1 MYKKNKILLAFF
13 LAIGLLIVSG
23 CGCKQTTQNYRV
35 DLEVWGV
42 LDDSD
47 AYAEIFKNYRDINP
61 NVGEIVYKKQRIETY
76 QKDLI
81 DALASGKGP
90 DIFLIHNTWL
100 AGFSNKISAAPKE
113 ILTEQRFRNNF
124 SDVCVSDF
132 IVDGSV
138 YAVPLSVD
146 SLALY
151 YNKDLFNAAGI
162 TAPPKTWEEF
172 SVLSGKLTKI
182 SGNGEITQSGAA
194 LGTVY
199 NINRSTDI
207 LNLLMLQNGTQ
218 MRDERGQATF
228 GREQGAIKALDFYT
242 RFAKAGSP
250 NYSWNPVMH
259 YSIDAF
265 SEGKLAMMLNY
276 SWQMNVIKSKAPKL
290 NFAIAEVPQ
299 IFPGVPVNYA
309 NYWAYAVANNK
320 TIEADPK
327 SKTAPVA
334 NDTRVAEAWKLLTYL
349 ATKPESP
356 TAAPA
361 SSTTA
366 VNKPIDLN
374 FDPAGKYLEKTKQP
388 AARKDLIEKQKD
400 DVDLSVF
407 AKGNLTAKSWKQ
419 FDPTATEA
427 IFAEMIDQVNKGAAS
442 ASDALQAAGERL
454 RRMEAK

>member
-1 MYKKNKILLAFF
+1 MANKTKILLASF
-13 LAIGLLIVSG
+13 LAISLLVISG
-23 CGCKQTTQNYRV
+23 CGCKQTAENYRV

-76 QKDLI
+76 QKDLV

-100 AGFSNKISAAPKE
+100 EKFSNKIVSAPKE
-113 ILTEQRFRNNF
+113 ILTEQKFRKDF
-124 SDVCVSDF
+124 VDVCINDF
-132 IVDGSV
+132 IKDGSV

-172 SVLSGKLTKI
+172 SNLAGKLTKI
-182 SGNGEITQSGAA
+182 NSFGEIVQSGAA

-207 LNLLMLQNGTQ
+207 LNLLMLQNGAQ
-218 MRDERGQATF
+218 MRDERGQINF
-228 GREQGAIKALDFYT
+228 GRDGNAMRALEFYT
-242 RFAKAGSP
+242 RFAKTESP
-250 NYSWNPVMH
+250 DYSWNPIMH

-265 SEGKLAMMLNY
+265 SEGTLAMMLNY
-276 SWQMNVIKSKAPKL
+276 SWQMNVIKNKAPKL
-290 NFAIAEVPQ
+290 NFTVADVPQ
-299 IFPGVPVNYA
+299 VSLGAPVNYA

-327 SKTAPVA
+327 SKVAPVS
-334 NDTRVAEAWKLLTYL
+334 NNTRVLEAWKFLTYL
-349 ATKPESP
+349 TTKAEAP
-356 TAAPA
+356 TVAPV

-366 VNKPIDLN
+366 MNKPIDLN
-374 FDPAGKYLEKTKQP
+374 FDPAGKYLEKTNQP

-400 DVDLSVF
+400 DVDLSIF

-419 FDPTATEA
+419 IDPIATEA
-427 IFAEMIDQVNKGAAS
+427 IFAEMIDSVNKGASTVA
-442 ASDALQAAGERL
+442 DALQAAGERL
-454 RRMEAK
+454 GRLEVK

>member
-1 MYKKNKILLAFF
+1 MPNKTKIFLSFF
-13 LAIGLLIVSG
+13 LAIGLLAISG
-23 CGCKQTTQNYRV
+23 CGCKQTVQNYKV
-35 DLEVWGV
+35 NLEVWGV

-61 NVGEIVYKKQRIETY
+61 NVGEIIYKKQRIETY

-100 AGFSNKISAAPKE
+100 PMFSNKIVAVPKE
-113 ILTEQRFRNNF
+113 ILTEQKFRKDF
-124 SDVCVSDF
+124 VDVCANDF
-132 IVDGSV
+132 ISDGAV

-151 YNKDLFNAAGI
+151 YNKDLFNAVGI
-162 TAPPKTWEEF
+162 TAPPKTWEEVF
-172 SVLSGKLTKI
+172 ALAEKLTKI
-182 SGNGEITQSGAA
+182 SSNGEIIQSGAA
-194 LGTVY
+194 LGTAY

-207 LNLLMLQNGTQ
+207 LNLLILQNGTP
-218 MRDERGQATF
+218 MRDERGQINF
-228 GREQGAIKALDFYT
+228 GRDEGAIKALDFYT
-242 RFAKAGSP
+242 SFAKSSVP
-250 NYSWNPVMH
+250 NYSWNQQMH

-265 SEGKLAMMLNY
+265 SEGTLAMMLNY
-276 SWQMNVIKSKAPKL
+276 SWQASVIKSKAPKL
-290 NFAIAEVPQ
+290 NFAAAEVPQ
-299 IFPGVPVNYA
+299 IFSGAPVNYA

-320 TIEADPK
+320 TVAVDPK
-327 SKTAPVA
+327 SKTAPVS
-334 NDTRVAEAWKLLTYL
+334 NDIRIAEAWKLLSYL
-349 ATKPESP
+349 TTKAEAS
-356 TAAPA
+356 TVAPA

-419 FDPTATEA
+419 IDPVATEA
-427 IFAEMIDQVNKGAAS
+427 IFAEMIDSVNKGAAS
-442 ASDALQAAGERL
+442 TSDALRSAGDRL
-454 RRMEAK
+454 GRLEIK

>member
-1 MYKKNKILLAFF
+1 MPNKTKIFLSFF
-13 LAIGLLIVSG
+13 LAIGLLAISG
-23 CGCKQTTQNYRV
+23 CGCKQVAQNYKV
-35 DLEVWGV
+35 NLEVWGV

-61 NVGEIVYKKQRIETY
+61 NVGEIVYKKQRVETY

-100 AGFSNKISAAPKE
+100 PMFSNKIVAVPKE
-113 ILTEQRFRNNF
+113 ILTEQKFRKDF
-124 SDVCVSDF
+124 ADVCANDF
-132 IVDGSV
+132 ITDGAV

-162 TAPPKTWEEF
+162 TAPPKTWVEF
-172 SVLSGKLTKI
+172 SALAEKLTKI
-182 SGNGEITQSGAA
+182 NSNGEIIQSGAA
-194 LGTVY
+194 LGTAY

-207 LNLLMLQNGTQ
+207 LNLLMLQNGTP
-218 MRDERGQATF
+218 MRDERGQINF
-228 GREQGAIKALDFYT
+228 GREQGAIKALEFYT
-242 RFAKAGSP
+242 RFAKAGSS

-265 SEGKLAMMLNY
+265 SEGTLAMMLNY
-276 SWQMNVIKSKAPKL
+276 SWQMNVVKSKSPKL
-290 NFAIAEVPQ
+290 NFAVAEVPQ
-299 IFPGVPVNYA
+299 IFPDAPVNYA

-320 TIEADPK
+320 TIEADSK
-327 SKTAPVA
+327 SRTAPVS

-349 ATKPESP
+349 TTKAEAP
-356 TAAPA
+356 TVAPA

-366 VNKPIDLN
+366 VRKPIDLN

-419 FDPTATEA
+419 IDPVATEA
-427 IFAEMIDQVNKGAAS
+427 IFAEMIDQVNKGAATV
-442 ASDALQAAGERL
+442 ADALQAAGERL
-454 RRMEAK
+454 GRMEVK